1 MQSNY
6 LVISEHGLAFRVMPD
21 ESVSKLKFMQA
32 LVDGLI
38 ERVPYHG
45 HDGVDCWVNEEGMMR
60 GMNVNITASI
70 ICNHMI
76 AGTAI
81 FAGTDGEDIAPC
93 PEDFIK
99 SLTRDGLAIEN
110 FGLLPDG
117 SGRREAFEYDDVITI
132 IKADNE
138 GAKDAKSL

>member
-1 MQSNY
+1 MNKDY

-21 ESVSKLKFMQA
+21 ESVSKLKFMQG
-32 LVDGLI
+32 LVGGLI
-38 ERVPYHG
+38 ERVSYHG
-45 HDGVDCWVNEEGMMR
+45 HDGVDCWVNEEGMLL
-60 GMNVNITASI
+60 GMNVNMTASI

-99 SLTRDGLAIEN
+99 SMTEIGGLKIEH

-117 SGRREAFEYDDVITI
+117 SGRREAFEYDDVIRI
-132 IKADNE
+132 MKADNE
-138 GAKDAKSL
+138 EVQNA

>member
-1 MQSNY
+1 MMRKVKKFMPDNY

-21 ESVSKLKFMQA
+21 ESVSKLKFMQD
-32 LVDGLI
+32 LVGGLI

-60 GMNVNITASI
+60 GMNVNMTASI

-76 AGTAI
+76 AGTAV

-99 SLTRDGLAIEN
+99 SMTEIEK
-110 FGLLPDG
+110 
-117 SGRREAFEYDDVITI
+117 SGER
-132 IKADNE
+132 IKHFRY
-138 GAKDAKSL
+138 